1 MLSNRPRDLRDLS
14 DRRPFFSRPNMFK
27 GDSIRGPGMIILQVL
42 RAVTL
47 ITLIT
52 AAVACWTL
60 IIKIDTSN
68 GFFFFDAASLFFT
81 SNIAVFLAVSEL
93 PIAKSYFRR
102 TWPVLSEES
111 GLTWLGFAMS
121 LIGCNILGK
130 LNQPANSSKKL
141 GLPFWRL
148 VLAAG
153 VLAITFGIINIVCS
167 FIFRDSA
174 NGISARVVRSEGSLA
189 APSQAASSYKEQ
201 YSVRSNSLRGE
212 KTKSKFMSMFWKKD
226 KSHNATERP
235 EISAPMPS
243 QTHQQYDV
251 ERDPAY
257 SPVSYSRGQ
266 RDEDEWDRRSPIVPE
281 VKRPD
286 TALHPIHSRTSRYS
300 EAHMSR
306 F

>member
-1 MLSNRPRDLRDLS
+1 
-14 DRRPFFSRPNMFK
+14 MFK
-27 GDSIRGPGMIILQVL
+27 GDSIRGPGMIILQFL
-42 RAVTL
+42 RAFTL

-60 IIKIDTSN
+60 IIKIDTSS

-102 TWPVLSEES
+102 TWPVISDES
-111 GLTWLGFAMS
+111 GFTWLGFAMS

-130 LNQPANSSKKL
+130 LNQPANSTKNL
-141 GLPFWRL
+141 GLAFWRL
-148 VLAAG
+148 VLSAG
-153 VLAITFGIINIVCS
+153 ILAITFGLVNIVCS

-174 NGISARVVRSEGSLA
+174 NGINARVVRSDGRLS
-189 APSQAASSYKEQ
+189 APNQDAPSYKEQ
-201 YSVRSNSLRGE
+201 YSVRSNSVRE
-212 KTKSKFMSMFWKKD
+212 DKPKTTFMSFFWKRKGQ
-226 KSHNATERP
+226 NAGSTSPRP
-235 EISAPMPS
+235 QISDPMPS
-243 QTHQQYDV
+243 HLHRQYDV

-257 SPVSYSRGQ
+257 SPASYTRTPG
-266 RDEDEWDRRSPIVPE
+266 DEDEWDRRSPIAPDVR
-281 VKRPD
+281 RPA
-286 TALHPIHSRTSRYS
+286 TALHPAMHPTQQDLNPPAPGLYPGHNRRSSRYS